1 MKQVR
6 CCSILFFLLINL
18 PLCALASAAEKIVLL
33 SPHWEGIRKEYR
45 EAFRQWHKAQ
55 YGTEVDLDFL
65 IMGGT
70 SEIMKFIGDRFA
82 KHPDGIG
89 VDVFWGGGI
98 APYMTLA
105 QQGLLEP
112 YKVPDAIL
120 SKIPKDYGGMPMY
133 DAEYRWYGS
142 AMSGFGIIY
151 NRAVLRVMNMPEPQT
166 WADLARPEFLTWV
179 GSGDPRHSGSIH
191 MMYEIILQAYGWDK
205 GWEIIKR
212 MGANIRNFPRGG
224 GQTSKD
230 VALGETAVGLSI
242 DLYALTQIAQARTDQ
257 LAFVLPEGQTI
268 INCDPIAILK
278 GAPHKQL
285 AQRLVDFVLSEEGQ
299 KILMLPAGAAGGP
312 REFTLNRMSVLPSLY
327 RTLAGQLSTP
337 SNPFEMK
344 VTMRYDAQLGSA
356 RRVLVDDLIGA
367 LVIDNH
373 RDLTRAW
380 RALIEAGMP
389 EAAAKKFAA
398 MPLTEAE
405 ALRLCAPASPGS
417 KKTKWE
423 TDPVLKS
430 KEMTRWAIFAKQQYA
445 EVVRM
450 TRGGSGGMSAAY
462 SALRWVFPALAAA
475 LVVGIVGSAV
485 WQGMRRWA
493 EMASSLRS
501 SP

>member
-6 CCSILFFLLINL
+6 RCSILFFLLTT
-18 PLCALASAAEKIVLL
+18 PYLCAPASAADKIILL

-45 EAFRQWHKAQ
+45 EAFRTWHKAK

-70 SEIMKFIGDRFA
+70 SEIMKFIGDQFG
-82 KHPDGIG
+82 KNSNGIG

-105 QQGLLEP
+105 KQGLLEP
-112 YKVPDAIL
+112 YKVPDEIL

-133 DAEYRWYGS
+133 DAEHLWYGS

-151 NRAVLRVMNMPEPQT
+151 NREVLRVMNMPEPKT
-166 WADLARPEFLTWV
+166 WADLARPEFFTWV

-205 GWEIIKR
+205 GWDIIKR

-242 DLYALTQIAQARTDQ
+242 DLYALTQIAQSRTDK

-268 INCDPIAILK
+268 INSDPIAILK
-278 GAPHKQL
+278 GAPHKEL
-285 AQRLVDFVLSEEGQ
+285 AQHLVDFVLSEEGQ
-299 KILMLPAGAAGGP
+299 KILMLPAGAEGGP
-312 REFTLNRMSVLPSLY
+312 KEFTLNRMSVLPSLY
-327 RTLAGQLSTP
+327 QTLAGKLSTP

-344 VTMRYDAQLGSA
+344 VTMRYDPKLGSA
-356 RRVLVDDLIGA
+356 RRALVDDLIGA
-367 LVIDNH
+367 LVIDSH
-373 RDLTRAW
+373 SDLMQAW
-380 RALIEAGMP
+380 RALIDAGIP
-389 EAAAKKFAA
+389 DDAAKKFAA

-405 ALRLCAPASPGS
+405 ALRLCEPESPGS
-417 KKTKWE
+417 KKTTWE
-423 TDPVLKS
+423 ANPVLKG
-430 KEMTRWAIFAKQQYA
+430 KEMTRWAVFAKKQYA

-450 TRGGSGGMSAAY
+450 TRGSGGVMSAANN
-462 SALRWVFPALAAA
+462 AVRWVFPVLAAV

-485 WQGMRRWA
+485 WQG
-493 EMASSLRS
+493 LRKWK
-501 SP
+501 

>member
-6 CCSILFFLLINL
+6 CCLILFFLLTTL
-18 PLCALASAAEKIVLL
+18 PLCAPASAADKIILL

-45 EAFRQWHKAQ
+45 EAFRRWHKAK

-65 IMGGT
+65 LMGGT
-70 SEIMKFIGDRFA
+70 SEIMKFIGDQFG
-82 KHPDGIG
+82 KNPNGIG

-98 APYMTLA
+98 APYMALA
-105 QQGLLEP
+105 KQGLLEP
-112 YKVPDAIL
+112 YKAPDEIL

-133 DAEYRWYGS
+133 DAEYLWYGA

-151 NRAVLRVMNMPEPQT
+151 NREVLRVMNMPEPET
-166 WADLARPEFLTWV
+166 WADLARPEFFTWV

-205 GWEIIKR
+205 GWDIIKR

-242 DLYALTQIAQARTDQ
+242 DLYALTQIAQSRTDK

-268 INCDPIAILK
+268 INSDPIAILK
-278 GAPHKQL
+278 GAPHKEL
-285 AQRLVDFVLSEEGQ
+285 AQHLIDFVLSEEGQ
-299 KILMLPAGAAGGP
+299 KILMLPAGAEGGP
-312 REFTLNRMSVLPSLY
+312 KEFTLNRMSVLPSLY
-327 RTLAGQLSTP
+327 QILGGKLSTP

-344 VTMRYDAQLGSA
+344 VTMRYDAKLGSA
-356 RRVLVDDLIGA
+356 RRALVDDLIGA
-367 LVIDNH
+367 LVIDSH
-373 RDLTRAW
+373 HDLMRAW
-380 RALIEAGMP
+380 RALMDAGIP
-389 EAAAKKFAA
+389 DDAAKKFAA

-405 ALRLCAPASPGS
+405 ALRLCEPESLGS

-423 TDPVLKS
+423 TDPLLKG
-430 KEMTRWAIFAKQQYA
+430 KEMTRWAVFAKKQYA

-450 TRGGSGGMSAAY
+450 TRGSGGVMSAANN
-462 SALRWVFPALAAA
+462 AVWWVFPVLAAV
-475 LVVGIVGSAV
+475 LVVGIVGSAL
-485 WQGMRRWA
+485 WQGIRRFA
-493 EMASSLRS
+493 GS
-501 SP
+501 